1 MAQALLKRPWQMG
14 TDPERQLKAAAMV
27 QQSLLPRSRHA
38 GPFYTTAG
46 ASDPCWA
53 VGGDFF
59 DYVDLRTGHFGFIL
73 GDVSGK
79 GPGAALVAAA
89 VLGMFSTEARYHA
102 GPAALLKRLND
113 TLLARA
119 IEVRFVSTFYAIL
132 ERDGALTY
140 ANGGHHAPVLQT
152 AQGTRRLDAG
162 GVALGL
168 FGHASF
174 EEETVVLEPGD
185 LVAAFSDGI
194 VDATNER
201 GEEFGEPRLLAVI
214 ERSHSEPPDAVVR
227 AVFDEVMAFSEGTT
241 RHDDMAMVVM
251 RYEGPDA

>member
-1 MAQALLKRPWQMG
+1 MG
-14 TDPERQLKAAAMV
+14 TDAERQLKAAAVV
-27 QQSLLPRSRHA
+27 QQSLLPRARHA
-38 GPFYTTAG
+38 GPFYRTAG
-46 ASDPCWA
+46 ASDPCGA

-79 GPGAALVAAA
+79 GPGAALVAAN
-89 VLGMFSTEARYHA
+89 VLGMFATEARYHG
-102 GPAALLKRLND
+102 GPAALLKSLND
-113 TLLARA
+113 ALLARA

-132 ERDGALTY
+132 EEDGALTY

-152 AQGTRRLDAG
+152 AHGTRRLDAG

-168 FGHASF
+168 FGHARF
-174 EEETVVLEPGD
+174 EEETIVLEPGD

-201 GEEFGEPRLLAVI
+201 GEEFGEPRLLDVI
-214 ERSHSEPPDAVVR
+214 ERLRSEAPEQVVR
-227 AVFDEVMAFSEGTT
+227 SVFDRVMEFSEGTS
-241 RHDDMAMVVM
+241 RNDDMAMVVM
-251 RYEGPDA
+251 RYEGRAA

>member
-1 MAQALLKRPWQMG
+1 MG

-27 QQSLLPRSRHA
+27 QQSLLPPSLQT
-38 GPFYTTAG
+38 GPFYSTAG

-79 GPGAALVAAA
+79 GPGAALVAAT
-89 VLGMFSTEARYHA
+89 VLGMFASEARYHG

-132 ERDGALTY
+132 EQDGALTY
-140 ANGGHHAPVLQT
+140 ANGGHHAPVLQS

-174 EEETVVLEPGD
+174 EEETVLLEPGD

-194 VDATNER
+194 VDATNDE
-201 GEEFGEPRLLAVI
+201 GEEFGESRLLDVI
-214 ERSHSEPPDAVVR
+214 EKSRSAAPEQVVR
-227 AVFDEVMAFSEGTT
+227 AVFDTVTEFAEGTS
-241 RHDDMAMVVM
+241 RNDDMAMVVM
-251 RYEGPDA
+251 RYEGRAA